1 MPDRKVS
8 LNDID
13 AQSDWYG
20 KRARSNRSMYVW
32 LKIVQLTLAAAVPL
46 IALLPAN
53 STSTGTSNHWANLTV
68 AAFGA
73 LVGLI
78 EAVLQLGQYQQNW
91 VLYRG
96 TRETLK
102 SEKRLYVGG
111 IGPYANEA
119 DTDAIYIQRCD
130 AVISGEHARWLAVQ
144 QQDNDS
150 KPKGQ

>member
-1 MPDRKVS
+1 
-8 LNDID
+8 
-13 AQSDWYG
+13 
-20 KRARSNRSMYVW
+20 MYVW

-46 IALLPAN
+46 IALLPSN
-53 STSTGTSNHWANLTV
+53 STGTGIHWANLTV

-111 IGPYANEA
+111 IGPYTNEA
-119 DTDAIYIQRCD
+119 DPEAIYIQRCD
-130 AVISGEHARWLAVQ
+130 AVISGNSGRLSNSCAVRSATGNAPGVYSSPANALVRWI
-144 QQDNDS
+144 
-150 KPKGQ
+150 GTG